1 MIPFPAIERENIRW
15 RAFSEKFSSGE
26 TERRRKRL
34 LREALTEL
42 DTYMYT
48 W

>member
-1 MIPFPAIERENIRW
+1 MLPFPAIERENISVEG
-15 RAFSEKFSSGE
+15 FSEKFSSGS
-26 TERRRKRL
+26 RREKKRL
-34 LREALTEL
+34 LREALNEL